1 MKGPLRIFPSLM
13 SIFLAMAVLVSSL
26 IASGSIVFEPQADG
40 VDFCKK
46 RNILVVEGFLPED
59 STPEAS
65 SKEADC
71 SSSVS
76 AFWTVQESSS
86 FLLVPNL
93 PFAWMIPGEPDILDR
108 TPSVEVPPP
117 CAWFFLS
124 TKN

>member
-1 MKGPLRIFPSLM
+1 MKGSLRIFPSLM

-40 VDFCKK
+40 IDFCKK

-59 STPEAS
+59 STPDEP

-71 SSSVS
+71 STSIS

-93 PFAWMIPGEPDILDR
+93 PFVRMILREPDIPDR
-108 TPSVEVPPP
+108 SSSVEVPPP
-117 CAWFFLS
+117 CA
-124 TKN
+124 

>member
-1 MKGPLRIFPSLM
+1 MSL
-13 SIFLAMAVLVSSL
+13 FLALAVLVSSL

-59 STPEAS
+59 STPEDA

-71 SSSVS
+71 STSISG
-76 AFWTVQESSS
+76 FWTVQESSS
-86 FLLVPNL
+86 SSFFPNA
-93 PFAWMIPGEPDILDR
+93 PFFRMIPSEPALLDR

-117 CAWFFLS
+117 CASFFLP